1 MEVHHHPEL
10 PHSENKHLKEYI
22 LEFLMIFLAVT
33 MGFIA
38 ESIREHLSDSSKEK
52 EYITGLIKDLK
63 VDTTNL
69 NFTISR
75 GRLQL
80 KGIDTLRNIP
90 KNKLSEI
97 KVQDSLFMYTTE
109 YLFALNPFKSDDI
122 TMIQLRNAGGY
133 RLIRKEGAV
142 DSIALYESKNN
153 MIDIQQSFL
162 SAGVNKALDAANVV
176 FDFNAFGKFRFLV
189 RDVSHD
195 STRYPDLPLS
205 PFVQRVWIALELK
218 GLAYQ
223 YIEVDPY
230 KKPQALLDVNPRGL
244 VPAIRH
250 GDWGCGESTV
260 LMEYVSQQAL
270 FRSQLS

>member
-10 PHSENKHLKEYI
+10 PHGDNKHFKEYI

-63 VDTTNL
+63 VDTANL
-69 NFTISR
+69 NFIIIR
-75 GRLQL
+75 GHLQL

-90 KNKLSEI
+90 KGRLSEI
-97 KVQDSLFMYTTE
+97 KVQDSLFLYTTE

-133 RLIRKEGAV
+133 RLIREKGAV

-153 MIDIQQSFL
+153 VIEIQQSFL
-162 SAGVNKALDAANVV
+162 SAGVNKSLDAANVI
-176 FDFNAFGKFRFLV
+176 FDFNA
-189 RDVSHD
+189 
-195 STRYPDLPLS
+195 
-205 PFVQRVWIALELK
+205 
-218 GLAYQ
+218 
-223 YIEVDPY
+223 
-230 KKPQALLDVNPRGL
+230 
-244 VPAIRH
+244 
-250 GDWGCGESTV
+250 
-260 LMEYVSQQAL
+260 
-270 FRSQLS
+270 

>member
-10 PHSENKHLKEYI
+10 PHGENKHFKEYI

-38 ESIREHLSDSSKEK
+38 ESMREHLSDGSKER

-63 VDTTNL
+63 VDTASL

-176 FDFNAFGKFRFLV
+176 FDFNAFGKFRLNK
-189 RDVSHD
+189 S
-195 STRYPDLPLS
+195 STPILITNDKEKIDRFYNQS
-205 PFVQRVWIALELK
+205 WIMTIVLKNYINLLEDHHKYCTHLIAYLK
-218 GLAYQ
+218 KTY
-223 YIEVDPY
+223 E
-230 KKPQALLDVNPRGL
+230 LD
-244 VPAIRH
+244 
-250 GDWGCGESTV
+250 
-260 LMEYVSQQAL
+260 
-270 FRSQLS
+270 